1 MSEQKQV
8 LGVHG
13 ATSSHWVG
21 DGFPVRTL
29 FPSYGIT
36 ELSPFLLLDYAG
48 PSRFEPS
55 NRPRGVEEHPHRGFE
70 TVTISYQGSVEHRD
84 SGGNSGTINPGDV
97 QWMTAAS
104 GVVHEEKHGKDFTAK
119 GGDFEMVQLWVNL
132 PAAHKMS
139 KPRYQGI
146 LSADIPHVELGSGAY
161 ARVIA
166 GELKR
171 VKGPARTFTPLNV
184 FDVRLEA
191 RGTGKLSLPVGHNS
205 AIVLLRGE
213 VVVNGSSTLKGIA
226 QLAHLSAS
234 GETVLLEA
242 KAQSLVL
249 ILSGEPINEPVASY
263 GPFVMN
269 SQAELRQA
277 AKDYRAGRMGGV

>member
-13 ATSSHWVG
+13 ATSSHWIG

-29 FPSYGIT
+29 FPSHGVT

-48 PSRFEPS
+48 PARFEPS

-70 TVTISYQGSVEHRD
+70 TVTISYQGSVDHRD
-84 SGGNSGTINPGDV
+84 SGGNSGTVNPGDV

-146 LSADIPHVELGSGAY
+146 LSVDIPHVELGPGAY

-166 GELKR
+166 GELNK

-184 FDVRLEA
+184 FDLRLEA
-191 RGTGKLSLPVGHNS
+191 SGTGKLSLPVGHNS

-213 VVVNGSSTLKGIA
+213 VVVDGSSTLKGIA
-226 QLAHLSAS
+226 QVAPLSTS

-249 ILSGEPINEPVASY
+249 VLSGEPINEPVASY

-269 SQAELRQA
+269 TQAELRQA
-277 AKDYRAGRMGGV
+277 AEDYHAGKMGRV

>member
-1 MSEQKQV
+1 MSEPKQV

-48 PSRFEPS
+48 PARFEPS

-70 TVTISYQGSVEHRD
+70 TVTISYQGSVDHRD
-84 SGGNSGTINPGDV
+84 SGGNSGTVNPGDV

-132 PAAHKMS
+132 PATHKMS

-146 LSADIPHVELGSGAY
+146 LSADIPRVELGPGAY

-184 FDVRLEA
+184 FDLRLEA
-191 RGTGKLSLPVGHNS
+191 GGTGKLSLPVGHNA

-213 VVVNGSSTLKGIA
+213 VVVNGSSTLKGTA
-226 QLAHLSAS
+226 QAALLSTS
-234 GETVLLEA
+234 GETILLEA

-269 SQAELRQA
+269 TQAELRQA
-277 AKDYRAGRMGGV
+277 AKDYRAGKMGRV

>member
-8 LGVHG
+8 LGVHE
-13 ATSSHWVG
+13 ATSSHWIG
-21 DGFPVRTL
+21 DGFPVRTV
-29 FPSYGIT
+29 FPSHGVT
-36 ELSPFLLLDYAG
+36 DLSPFLLLDYAG
-48 PSRFEPS
+48 PIRFEPS

-70 TVTISYQGSVEHRD
+70 TVTISYQGSIDHRD
-84 SGGNSGTINPGDV
+84 SGGNSGTVNPGDV

-139 KPRYQGI
+139 VPRYQGI
-146 LSADIPHVELGSGAY
+146 LSVDIPHVELGPGAY
-161 ARVIA
+161 ARVITGA
-166 GELKR
+166 LNGA
-171 VKGPARTFTPLNV
+171 KGPARTFTPVNV

-191 RGTGKLSLPVGHNS
+191 GGTGKLRLPVGHNA

-213 VVVNGSSTLKGIA
+213 VAVNGSSTLKGIA
-226 QLAHLSAS
+226 QVAPLSTS
-234 GETVLLEA
+234 GETVHLEA
-242 KAQSLVL
+242 KAQSLILV
-249 ILSGEPINEPVASY
+249 LSGEPINEPVASY

-269 SQAELRQA
+269 TQAEIRQA
-277 AKDYRAGRMGGV
+277 AEDYRAGKMGRV

>member
-1 MSEQKQV
+1 MSEPKRV

-70 TVTISYQGSVEHRD
+70 TVTISYQGSVDHRD

-104 GVVHEEKHGKDFTAK
+104 GIVHEEKHGKDFTAK

-146 LSADIPHVELGSGAY
+146 LSADIPHVELGAGAY

-191 RGTGKLSLPVGHNS
+191 GGTGKLSLPVGHNS

-213 VVVNGSSTLKGIA
+213 VVANGSSTLK
-226 QLAHLSAS
+226 
-234 GETVLLEA
+234 V
-242 KAQSLVL
+242 
-249 ILSGEPINEPVASY
+249 
-263 GPFVMN
+263 
-269 SQAELRQA
+269 
-277 AKDYRAGRMGGV
+277 

>member
-70 TVTISYQGSVEHRD
+70 TVTISYQRSVEHRD

-171 VKGPARTFTPLNV
+171 VKGPA
-184 FDVRLEA
+184 
-191 RGTGKLSLPVGHNS
+191 TGKLSLPVGHNS
-205 AIVLLRGE
+205 AIVLLHGE

-277 AKDYRAGRMGGV
+277 AKDYRAV